1 MVRRVYGE
9 NHSSKTKKNL
19 GYRLLNSL
27 LCYRMSVPLYSD
39 PALGSAA
46 FAYLEFAIIVCYA
59 KLVDTM
65 SDVFNSLN

>member
-27 LCYRMSVPLYSD
+27 FCCRMSVPLYSD

-46 FAYLEFAIIVCYA
+46 LAYLEFA
-59 KLVDTM
+59 KLMRDLLIQGRM
-65 SDVFNSLN
+65 SSIP